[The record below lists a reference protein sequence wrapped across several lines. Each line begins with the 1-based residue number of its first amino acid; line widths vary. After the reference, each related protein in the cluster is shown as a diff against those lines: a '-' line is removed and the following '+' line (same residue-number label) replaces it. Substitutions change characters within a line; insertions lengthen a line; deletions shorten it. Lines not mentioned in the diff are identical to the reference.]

1 MPTQHDPDENRLRS
15 ERNIWIATVR
25 ADGRPHLVP
34 VWFVWHEGRAYVC
47 TQEGSIKIKNLRR
60 SALISFAL
68 EDGDK
73 AVTAEGT
80 AEFVD
85 APFPAAVLDI
95 FKNKYGW
102 NIATDTDPNVMFA
115 ITPVKWLQW
124 RPL

>member
-1 MPTQHDPDENRLRS
+1 MPIQHDPDENRLRS
-15 ERNIWIATVR
+15 ERNIWMATVR

-47 TQEGSIKIKNLRR
+47 TQEGSVKVKNLRR
-60 SALISFAL
+60 SPAISFAL

-80 AEFVD
+80 AEFIG
-85 APFPAAVLDI
+85 APFPAAVLEI
-95 FKNKYGW
+95 FKSKYGW